1 MRLLIKDTGEEI
13 QCAGIDQSTHG
24 NGVIKNTIVGGRIIA
39 HHGVLSDEFED
50 ITQYKTVLVDG
61 VKTQVEVL
69 PEEMKPDSTWLVADI
84 KLWLDA
90 QGVEYTSSML
100 KADLLALV

>member
-1 MRLLIKDTGEEI
+1 MRIKFTDTGEECQI
-13 QCAGIDQSTHG
+13 SGINPDPKNTVCAGRYVGRHG
-24 NGVIKNTIVGGRIIA
+24 KLYGG
-39 HHGVLSDEFED
+39 GED

-61 VKTQVEVL
+61 VKTKVEVL

>member
-1 MRLLIKDTGEEI
+1 MRILFREQEYYL
-13 QCAGIDQSTHG
+13 AGG
-24 NGVIKNTIVGGRIIA
+24 LKPKGNTIVAGFAVGDNGKLRE
-39 HHGVLSDEFED
+39 GVED
-50 ITQYKTVLVDG
+50 ITEYDAEGNEVVPLVF
-61 VKTQVEVL
+61 VNENVSFA
-69 PEEMKPDSTWLVADI
+69 EEPRPDSSWLVVDI

>member
-1 MRLLIKDTGEEI
+1 MRILFKGEEH
-13 QCAGIDQSTHG
+13 QVTLEAKG
-24 NGVIKNTIVGGRIIA
+24 NTIVAGEAISWNGNLLE
-39 HHGVLSDEFED
+39 GVED

-61 VKTQVEVL
+61 VKTQVEVM

>member
-1 MRLLIKDTGEEI
+1 MRIKFIAHEDYECPIGEEW
-13 QCAGIDQSTHG
+13 QGELKAVGH
-24 NGVIKNTIVGGRIIA
+24 TIVNGHRIAANGILKPF
-39 HHGVLSDEFED
+39 VED

-61 VKTQVEVL
+61 VKTKVEVL

-90 QGVEYTSSML
+90 QRIPYVGNASKT
-100 KADLLALV
+100 DLLALV

>member
-1 MRLLIKDTGEEI
+1 MRIKFTDTGEEYQI
-13 QCAGIDQSTHG
+13 SGIPTSG
-24 NGVIKNTIVGGRIIA
+24 NSAAGGRYISKQ
-39 HHGVLSDEFED
+39 GVLCKGVED
-50 ITQYKTVLVDG
+50 ITEYRTEVVDG
-61 VKTQVEVL
+61 VKTKVEVV
-69 PEEMKPDSTWLVADI
+69 PGEVEEPRPDSSWLVVDI

>member
-1 MRLLIKDTGEEI
+1 MRIKFIKHEDYHCDCIGQEWQGELEPVGHTI
-13 QCAGIDQSTHG
+13 VNGHRIAA
-24 NGVIKNTIVGGRIIA
+24 NGVLKPFV
-39 HHGVLSDEFED
+39 ED

-61 VKTQVEVL
+61 VKMKVEVL

-90 QGVEYTSSML
+90 QRIPYVGNASKT
-100 KADLLALV
+100 DLLALV

>member
-1 MRLLIKDTGEEI
+1 MRIKFTDTGEEYQI
-13 QCAGIDQSTHG
+13 SGIPTSG
-24 NGVIKNTIVGGRIIA
+24 NSAAGGRYISKQ
-39 HHGVLSDEFED
+39 GVLCKGVED

-61 VKTQVEVL
+61 VKTQVEVM

-90 QGVEYTSSML
+90 QRIPYVGNASKT
-100 KADLLALV
+100 DLLALV

>member
-1 MRLLIKDTGEEI
+1 MRILFKGEEH
-13 QCAGIDQSTHG
+13 QVTLEAKG
-24 NGVIKNTIVGGRIIA
+24 NTIVAGEAVSWNGNLLD
-39 HHGVLSDEFED
+39 GVED

-61 VKTQVEVL
+61 VKTKVEVL

-90 QGVEYTSSML
+90 QRIPYVGNASKT
-100 KADLLALV
+100 DLLALV